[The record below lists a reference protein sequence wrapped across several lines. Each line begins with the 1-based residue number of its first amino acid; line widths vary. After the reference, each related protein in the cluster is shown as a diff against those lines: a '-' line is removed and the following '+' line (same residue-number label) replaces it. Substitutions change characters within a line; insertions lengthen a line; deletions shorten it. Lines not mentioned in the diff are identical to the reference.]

1 MIRVCELFA
10 GVGGFRLG
18 LEKSSND
25 YKFVWANQWEPG
37 KKVQHAY
44 DCYVSHYGKE
54 NHINSDISEIDK
66 KDIPTH
72 DLLVGGFPCQDYSVA
87 RTGAQGI
94 QGKKGVL
101 WWQIRDILEAKQP
114 RFVLLE
120 NVDRL
125 LKSPAS
131 QRGRDF
137 GVMLACFNELG
148 YSVEWRIINAAEYGF
163 AQRRRRIFIFAFKND
178 TKYAEK
184 INSNNLRNWIHNDGF
199 FVEQFPIVSQ
209 ELSNDDFGQITF
221 DTPSIK
227 IDSEEFVMEYEDIA
241 DISDTFKMEFRNTG
255 IMTNGKIYTE
265 KTEPLHKE
273 GFTLLRDVLES
284 DVDEKYYLDGD
295 NEKLEK
301 WKYLKGAKKIPRVS
315 KTGHEYVFS
324 EGPLAFPDPIDRPAR
339 TMLTSESS
347 VNRSTHVVEDPQT
360 KRLRLLTPVE
370 AERLNGFEDNWT
382 NSGMPEKFRYFCMGN
397 ALVVNLIEKMG
408 ESIKNIV
415 DNEDNISDLGS
426 NIENKNIKLNDS
438 KVSVDLSNNIT
449 QVFNDS
455 LEMLELVNCIED
467 TIYNEGSMKVKM
479 KIEELYSK
487 EELLKISESLKSLK
501 VVSKLVDD
509 ILIDR

>member
-37 KKVQHAY
+37 KKTQHAY
-44 DCYVSHYGKE
+44 DCYVSHFGKE